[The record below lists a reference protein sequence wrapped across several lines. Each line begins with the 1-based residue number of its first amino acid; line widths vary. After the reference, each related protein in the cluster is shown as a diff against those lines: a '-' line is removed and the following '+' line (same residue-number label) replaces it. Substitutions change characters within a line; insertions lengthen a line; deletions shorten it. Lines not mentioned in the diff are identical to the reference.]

1 MHASQWRRNPQKP
14 DRDFHDSDLQ
24 RLANMHYTA
33 EAVLPAETADP
44 PDAGGGQ
51 KTMGWDY
58 RATPP

>member
-1 MHASQWRRNPQKP
+1 
-14 DRDFHDSDLQ
+14 
-24 RLANMHYTA
+24 MHYTA